1 MQKGCRP
8 INWNHRMTL
17 KIRASQTSGWNDCPR
32 RGASRS
38 YRDMITDAGFELNDY
53 AFMVR
58 FVSST
63 IGTSCHEGAK
73 FALQNKL
80 EGKQFS
86 LDDMTDISINY
97 FNEAKESGL
106 AYDTITGKPSD
117 ADIQIQNIMRSYYHF
132 LLPNINPIAVEFEME
147 AEMQD
152 GTIITAHAD
161 VIETISIR
169 DLKTGKS
176 PDDYHSQLGTYSILA
191 KTNGICNPKKLLVD
205 WIPRT
210 AVSKNYE
217 EPKSLLFN
225 VEICEEEAKQTIKSI
240 VSQVNNF
247 TESKSPSAFPA
258 NTNSILCS
266 EKFCPA
272 YATDFCKLKEKKE

>member
-1 MQKGCRP
+1 LKLKGNCWKMKTEP
-8 INWNHRMTL
+8 I

-38 YRDMITDAGFELNDY
+38 YKDMIEEAGFEINKYTD
-53 AFMVR
+53 MVR

-63 IGTSCHEGAK
+63 LGTACHTGAS
-73 FALQNKL
+73 
-80 EGKQFS
+80 FS
-86 LDDMTDISINY
+86 LLKKMAGEKVSLQDMTDVALED
-97 FNEAKESGL
+97 FNDAKEYGL
-106 AYDTITGKPSD
+106 TYDTVTGRPSE
-117 ADIQIQNIMRSYYHF
+117 AEKQIEKICKAYYHF
-132 LLPNINPIAVEFEME
+132 LLPIIKPISVEETME

-152 GTIITAHAD
+152 GTLISAHAD
-161 VIETISIR
+161 VIETISVR

-176 PDDYHSQLGTYSILA
+176 PTDYHAQLGVYSILA
-191 KTNGICNPKKLLVD
+191 KASGLCVPTALIVD

-210 AVSKNYE
+210 AVSKQLE
-217 EPKSLLFN
+217 EPKSFVFN
-225 VEICEEEAKQTIKSI
+225 VDVCEEEAKHTMKSI

-247 TESKSPSAFPA
+247 KKTGSPSAFPA

-272 YATDFCKLKEKKE
+272 FATDFCKLKEKEE